1 MVQEN
6 GSNPARGF
14 LQQKPN
20 RNNNNKRKISIIKG
34 DQVSN
39 KLLESN
45 VDHQVP

>member
-6 GSNPARGF
+6 GSNPPRGF
-14 LQQKPN
+14 LHQKPN
-20 RNNNNKRKISIIKG
+20 LNNNNKRKISIIKG